1 MLYSSDLSDS
11 QWELIKDIFSTKKR
25 YSHKY
30 SKRNLINAVF
40 YIVKTG
46 CQWRMLPKDFPDW
59 RAVYNFYDRAK
70 NKGLWEI
77 MMQKLVTVNQKK
89 LSVDLKYGI
98 IDSQTT
104 KSHNKCKDSGYNGG
118 MRKPGGLSQEHID
131 KFVIWRK

>member
-1 MLYSSDLSDS
+1 MVYSSDLTDS
-11 QWELIKDIFSTKKR
+11 QCELIKDIFSTKKR
-25 YSHKY
+25 YSQKY

-77 MMQKLVTVNQKK
+77 MMQKLLIINQRK
-89 LSVDLKYGI
+89 LNLDLRYGI
-98 IDSQTT
+98 IDIQITDG
-104 KSHNKCKDSGYNGG
+104 KKVNAVRCI
-118 MRKPGGLSQEHID
+118 L
-131 KFVIWRK
+131 